1 MSSHCLNCSTPLT
14 SNYCAQCG
22 QKASTHRYSIR
33 HFIEHDVIHSMWHV
47 DKGILFT
54 LKQLFTRP
62 GHSIREYIEG
72 KRVGYFSFFT
82 LLLLLLGFSVFL
94 NNYKLVE
101 MADIMPASSK
111 ETMNKMQKFMKE
123 NPKAM
128 LMIMIPISSIFS
140 FLWFRKAKL
149 NFSEHLVMNAYK
161 AVTESILGLVITL
174 SMIATAN
181 ISILRILYSVI
192 SLLSFAYSFW
202 YYKQFFSAYG
212 YSKKALIFRILGTI
226 SSFFILSFLVGI
238 ILGLLKG
245 NGKL

>member
-1 MSSHCLNCSTPLT
+1 
-14 SNYCAQCG
+14 
-22 QKASTHRYSIR
+22 
-33 HFIEHDVIHSMWHV
+33 MWHV

-62 GHSIREYIEG
+62 GHGIREYIEG

-161 AVTESILGLVITL
+161 AVTESIFGLVITL

-181 ISILRILYSVI
+181 ISVLRILYSVM

>member
-1 MSSHCLNCSTPLT
+1 MSSHCLNCNTPLI

-33 HFIEHDVIHSMWHV
+33 HFIEHDVIHSIWHV

-212 YSKKALIFRILGTI
+212 YRKKALIFRILGTI